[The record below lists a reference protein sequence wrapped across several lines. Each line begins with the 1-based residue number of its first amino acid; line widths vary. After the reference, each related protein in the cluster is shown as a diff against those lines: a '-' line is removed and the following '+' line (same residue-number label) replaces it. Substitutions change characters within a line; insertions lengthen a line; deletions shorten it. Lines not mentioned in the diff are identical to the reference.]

1 MQGSECLITGCEL
14 LIYGEGKMLHGDL
27 HALGGTWIFNGVVKD
42 WEPGWIYTGE
52 DVNAIP
58 RRFSPYVLTLR
69 GPYFERRGVIVFDPL
84 HCTPNPAA
92 MAYLRRE

>member
-1 MQGSECLITGCEL
+1 MQGPECLITGCEL
-14 LIYGEGKMLHGDL
+14 IIREEGKMLHGDL
-27 HALGGTWIFNGVVKD
+27 HALGGTWIFNGVVNDFEALWHFKD
-42 WEPGWIYTGE
+42 ELL
-52 DVNAIP
+52 D
-58 RRFSPYVLTLR
+58 RRFSPYVLTLH